1 MGIAATHLTELWRN
15 GWPDGMVV
23 ELRDLTK
30 RPPSHRY
37 IEHDQFADE
46 PDLRGP
52 QFVAYSV
59 AATLER
65 RPVGN
70 GTAARVPA
78 VWVDIDVVPKDDKP
92 NTTVA
97 EARAMAEPVVAML
110 RDLAMPPSAVYHSG
124 AGVHAYWR
132 LDDPADDMALV
143 RQVNQH
149 LATALGGDASAVN
162 PGRVLRLPGTRN
174 DRLKGDPAICA
185 PWPGYPQWEGPDYY
199 IEDLLELQ
207 PADAGAADRALAALE
222 QLDGMPGQQRDWD
235 AVEADIR
242 NGVNWNSNV
251 RDRVASMFQ
260 RGVSDVDIV
269 AHAVEHW
276 TLQGYSPDDTR
287 REVQDLLDR
296 AKQKW
301 PAPVPA
307 GAGDAP
313 GQELTYEQWRS
324 LWPFDQRANKFVDLA
339 GDAALLT
346 HQAWEL
352 RNAPFAETVITDD
365 GKTKRIKWVDR
376 YKLDLEKTV
385 VDGADVLPYQP
396 RICGQGAVRKLN
408 LWRDNP
414 AVEWAKIGNP
424 NSDAVAL
431 FRELVEGVLC
441 DGRESYATEIYRW
454 AACSLFRMDERMR
467 YALLIISHAKG
478 TGKSLACEILRRM
491 HHEPHTA
498 SLESLSQL
506 TGRFTG
512 WLQAK
517 TLVVV
522 QETTDGA
529 QGRWGSMEALK
540 SAISEEYLQVEAKF
554 ADPYMTKHYSRFIFL
569 GNSLESL
576 PFDANERRIFAVV
589 CNSAPRDPDWYVRV
603 AMNCLSEQGLADIS
617 AYLQQYAD
625 QPLALRAPESDT
637 ALIQDSLIPPFVDI
651 INEAAGDCGDIALR
665 GKDMNDIV
673 RHITGQSLRGGGQAE
688 QLRRGG
694 WRQVRTAINGVHAR
708 FWVRGEV
715 PNKIDD
721 TLRGRIV
728 DGDSAWLV

>member
-110 RDLAMPPSAVYHSG
+110 RDLTMPPSAVYHSG

-207 PADAGAADRALAALE
+207 PAGAGAADRALAALE

-376 YKLDLEKTV
+376 YKLDHEKTV

-414 AVEWAKIGNP
+414 AAEWAKIGNP

-441 DGRESYATEIYRW
+441 DGREGYAEQIYRW

-651 INEAAGDCGDIALR
+651 INEAAGDRLDIALR

-688 QLRRGG
+688 QLKRGG
-694 WRQVRTAINGVHAR
+694 WRQVRTTVDGVNAR

-715 PNKIDD
+715 PNKINE
-721 TLRGRIV
+721 TLRGEIV
-728 DGDSAWLV
+728 DGASAWLT